1 MREKPEGERGEE
13 TESTVMVNQRVCRH
27 ALRHIAGKLQGPGLL
42 TVPYPSYRLDYKVS
56 VEVMF
61 L

>member
-13 TESTVMVNQRVCRH
+13 TESMVNQRVCRH

-42 TVPYPSYRLDYKVS
+42 TVPYLYPSYRLDYKVS